1 MSIVDAIIA
10 YKFVTIISTPWKQME
25 AYKKGIIDAN
35 GNILIPRSKL
45 KGDQVGAYP
54 SVFYTLCWNIKRILT
69 KLGLGTNI
77 GSFISALYLLRE
89 KIKEI
94 KESNSVWERIQVEAL
109 QILEEH
115 GLSDQV
121 KILRESNESVMYP
134 GTYRIGYETIVVE
147 SPTLPHGTCMGIPVF
162 KIGKRVTNLIEAKKV
177 DEDGVGGGVPANNV
191 GGGAIAGVSPGQEPP
206 GPKGGYKAL
215 KKKRKKQM
223 EKDSETINI
232 VGPLNR
238 RGES

>member
-10 YKFVTIISTPWKQME
+10 YKFVNIISTPWKQMD
-25 AYKKGIIDAN
+25 AYKKGIIDDK
-35 GNILIPRSKL
+35 GTILIPRSKL

-69 KLGLGTNI
+69 KLGLGSSI

-94 KESNSVWERIQVEAL
+94 KESNSAWERIQVEAL

-121 KILRESNESVMYP
+121 KILKESKETVMYP
-134 GTYRIGYETIVVE
+134 GIYRVGYETFVVE
-147 SPTLPHGTCMGIPVF
+147 SPVLPHGTCMGIPVF
-162 KIGKRVTNLIEAKKV
+162 KVGKRITNLIEAKKV
-177 DEDGVGGGVPANNV
+177 EEDGAVSAPANNV

-215 KKKRKKQM
+215 MKKRKKQM